1 MRITLANAFV
11 LVMLMGCGV
20 QKPEESGRTFYQDF
34 RDKKIS
40 DLQVRPSF
48 PDAIHLL
55 KPEPEGLR
63 IVLPKGEKHKETG
76 VAPPFDLRG
85 DFNITA
91 TYEILQVDYGRN
103 ATFEIY
109 LSTSAPT
116 KEALAFHRYLNGGG
130 QGGFFITRL
139 TTNGQGKRQDVA
151 GVITTTP
158 VMARERSGRLRIR
171 RTGAEALLSA
181 ADPDQEFQELF
192 RVPLGVEDIVR
203 LRVGVNPRADRFA
216 DVRLIE
222 LNIQGQL
229 ISNGTSPTATSYS
242 RRTSLWV
249 LAGLLALGL
258 LGAAFWTWRR
268 RVAARARLVTTLAN
282 GPSRDPPKPSA

>member
-20 QKPEESGRTFYQDF
+20 QKPNESGRTFYQDF

-48 PDAIHLL
+48 PDAIHRL
-55 KPEPEGLR
+55 KSEPEGLR
-63 IVLPKGEKHKETG
+63 IVLSKGEKHKETG
-76 VAPPFDLRG
+76 VSPPFDLRG
-85 DFNITA
+85 DFDITA
-91 TYEILQVDYGRN
+91 TYEILHADEG

-139 TTNGQGKRQDVA
+139 TTNEQGKRQNVA

-158 VMARERSGRLRIR
+158 VRARERSGRLRIR
-171 RTGAEALLSA
+171 RSGAEALLSA

-203 LRVGVNPRADRFA
+203 LRVGVNPRVARFVDA
-216 DVRLIE
+216 RLIE

-229 ISNGTSPTATSYS
+229 ISNGTSLTAISYS
-242 RRTSLWV
+242 RGTSLWV
-249 LAGLLALGL
+249 LAGVVALGL

-282 GPSRDPPKPSA
+282 GPSRDPQTPSS